1 MACGSQHPKCYDCK
15 DDGDEANFQ
24 QIKLDLSPRIK
35 QDVPKGLLKLL
46 VNKASI
52 CRGVSQSG
60 NALTSLIHSA
70 AKGRS
75 VSQLMNELHC
85 AVPSSTQ
92 IGTSPFY
99 IGSQDDC
106 DLRIKDPFIAS
117 VCMRLDYE
125 EPELFVTA
133 MVPGCVK
140 DGHALEVGEQQVMMD
155 GCNLSVI
162 HTPEHAIHLRYL
174 AAQSTKQR
182 EVTKM
187 EKKAADFFCKG
198 DVGTPDFMN
207 NGLNGCYAVSALH
220 AMAGSRVLING
231 LWNEARETSLAGK
244 FVRQLIKWRGIFLRK
259 WMEKMATREINKK
272 RLRSEAPQVISATH
286 DSCL

>member
-1 MACGSQHPKCYDCK
+1 
-15 DDGDEANFQ
+15 
-24 QIKLDLSPRIK
+24 LDLSPRIK

-60 NALTSLIHSA
+60 NALTSLIHGA

-140 DGHALEVGEQQVMMD
+140 DGHALEVGERQVMMD

-162 HTPEHAIHLRYL
+162 HTPERTIQLRYL
-174 AAQSTKQR
+174 VAQSTEQVASKPMMTLEEKR

-187 EKKAADFFCKG
+187 EKKAADFFCQG
-198 DVGTPDFMN
+198 DVGTPDFVD
-207 NGLNGCYAVSALH
+207 NGFNGCYAVSALH
-220 AMAGSRVLING
+220 AIAGSRLLING
-231 LWNEARETSLAGK
+231 LWKNEA
-244 FVRQLIKWRGIFLRK
+244 
-259 WMEKMATREINKK
+259 
-272 RLRSEAPQVISATH
+272 
-286 DSCL
+286 